1 MTSRGIGRVFL
12 GGLFTAA
19 LVTGAVTTAD
29 AQDGQVTRKLKKQ
42 IAVLERVLD
51 EVLVDSPN
59 FLVGSRRNTHGL
71 YLDEF
76 GVLFSFEASL
86 ISKDED
92 FPWDVSFGDWGKG
105 FTMDHEDG
113 KITIRFDKDEDGDG
127 EDDVLVIDKDEM
139 REEHEE
145 SQRELYEAGKAELTE
160 ALMDYGETLTTLR
173 DDQWVAVA
181 AFLRNSDFFVN
192 NKISTLVFK
201 AKLSD
206 LRAYA
211 QGDISED
218 AMAKRVTKEEY

>member
-1 MTSRGIGRVFL
+1 MTRREIGRVFL
-12 GGLFTAA
+12 GGLFMAA
-19 LVTGAVTTAD
+19 LVTGAVATAD
-29 AQDGQVTRKLKKQ
+29 AKDGQVTRKLKKQ
-42 IAVLERVLD
+42 ITVLERVLD

-86 ISKDED
+86 ISRDED
-92 FPWDVSFGDWGKG
+92 FPFGITFGDWGKG
-105 FTMDHEDG
+105 FTIDREGD
-113 KITIRFDKDEDGDG
+113 KVTISWDRDEDGDG
-127 EDDVLVIDKDEM
+127 EDDVVVIDKEEM
-139 REEHEE
+139 REKHEE

-181 AFLRNSDFFVN
+181 AFLRDSDFFAH

-218 AMAKRVTKEEY
+218 AMAKRVVQEEY

>member
-1 MTSRGIGRVFL
+1 MTRKGIGQVFL
-12 GGLFTAA
+12 GGLFSAV
-19 LVTGAVTTAD
+19 LVTGAVSSAY

-76 GVLFSFEASL
+76 GALFSFEASL
-86 ISKDED
+86 ISKDKD
-92 FPWDVSFGDWGKG
+92 FPFGVSVGDWGKD
-105 FTMDHEDG
+105 FTIDRDDG
-113 KITIRFDKDEDGDG
+113 KIIISWDKDEDGDG
-127 EDDVLVIDKDEM
+127 EDDTHVIDEEEM
-139 REEHEE
+139 HKKHQE

-181 AFLRNSDFFVN
+181 AFLRDSDFFAS

-218 AMAKRVTKEEY
+218 AMAKRVVQEEY

>member
-1 MTSRGIGRVFL
+1 MNRRVIGQAFL
-12 GGLFTAA
+12 GGLFAVA
-19 LVTGAVTTAD
+19 LVTGAVTTAA
-29 AQDGQVTRKLKKQ
+29 AQDGKVTRKLKKQ

-76 GVLFSFEASL
+76 GALFSFEASL
-86 ISKDED
+86 ISQDDD
-92 FPWDVSFGDWGKG
+92 FPFGVSFGDWGKG
-105 FTMDHEDG
+105 FTIDREDG
-113 KITIRFDKDEDGDG
+113 KITIIWDKDEDGDG

-139 REEHEE
+139 REKHEE
-145 SQRELYEAGKAELTE
+145 RQRELYEAGKAELTE

-173 DDQWVAVA
+173 DDQWVALA
-181 AFLRNSDFFVN
+181 AFLRDSDFFAH

-201 AKLSD
+201 ARLSD

-218 AMAKRVTKEEY
+218 AMAKRVVQEEY